1 MEYTTIE
8 KTLTIKEAIKK
19 RDIIVDHDIS
29 DIKEVISKN
38 CYRYSKNKTAR
49 VYMVLIDGSEASRR
63 AFNRII
69 NCCNRKDLL
78 ILLCIR
84 LITASMKKD
93 LERRWFIKYTAVT
106 ILEKYNDILKN
117 IGQNNSIIYPESKLK
132 LLDCIVAWANKEN
145 VTHLVLG
152 GSSWSFRRRLAKR
165 CPGLYILN
173 Y

>member
-1 MEYTTIE
+1 MDYTTIE

-19 RDIIVDHDIS
+19 REIIVDHDIPN
-29 DIKEVISKN
+29 IKDVINRN

-49 VYMVLIDGSEASRR
+49 VYMVLIDGSEESRC

-69 NCCNRKDLL
+69 NWCNRKDLL

-84 LITASMKKD
+84 LITESMKKD

-106 ILEKYNDILKN
+106 ILEQYNNVLKN

-132 LLDCIVAWANKEN
+132 LIDCIVLWINKEH